1 MISKTYFVYG
11 AEGHRQ
17 RVSFGESY
25 KRDFSKNG
33 DVRIIEV
40 QNSDVTGTNE
50 YSVIKITRNTAE
62 ECWEELEGQLTD
74 GIFENSRYGKVI
86 EVITSKKDLVDKVKK
101 DYFDHS
107 TELNSLFFTFPV
119 SMKSA
124 EIIAAYKELV
134 CMING
139 DVIIHLS
146 NVIEDK
152 KPDGTLMIFGEETSD
167 DSKYLNKDYSGLC
180 SSFLESLNGKEK
192 ETGWYRFPE
201 LKHKDA
207 LLGGVHLDFI
217 W

>member
-17 RVSFGESY
+17 RESFSESY
-25 KRDFSKNG
+25 KWDFSQNG

-40 QNSDVTGTNE
+40 QNSDKTGTNE
-50 YSVIKITRNTAE
+50 YSVVIITRNTAD
-62 ECWEELEGQLTD
+62 ECRKELIGQLHD

-86 EVITSKKDLVDKVKK
+86 EAITSQRDLVDKVKK
-101 DYFDHS
+101 DYLNHS

-124 EIIAAYKELV
+124 EIIAAYKKLAY
-134 CMING
+134 MING

-152 KPDGTLMIFGEETSD
+152 KPDGTLMIYGEETAD

-180 SSFLESLNGKEK
+180 SSFLESLNSKEK
-192 ETGWYRFPE
+192 ETGWYRFPD

-207 LLGGVHLDFI
+207 LLGGEHLDFI